1 MTNLIRDR
9 LKGITQLQN
18 SIDETDLEYSAERKI
33 YDKFIDY
40 LSLIIFLRDIFKEN
54 LWIEDIEEE

>member
-33 YDKFIDY
+33 YDKFINY
-40 LSLIIFLRDIFKEN
+40 LSILKRYI
-54 LWIEDIEEE
+54 